1 MKLLIEYLE
10 NYDPAW
16 GELAYKHE
24 GDSGF
29 DLRAAIAEPVTLK
42 PGEYRLIDNG
52 IRIEFQGPFP
62 LDELFTYEIQVRPR
76 SGLAAKFGISVTN
89 TPGTVDF
96 GYRGELKTNLVNLGT
111 SDFVINPGDRIA
123 QAVVCPVIKAQI
135 EAVTAVNTDTTRGA
149 GGFGST
155 GRQ

>member
-1 MKLLIEYLE
+1 MRLLIEYLE
-10 NYDPAW
+10 NYDKNW
-16 GELAYKHE
+16 GELDYKHT

-29 DLRAAIAEPVTLK
+29 DLRAAISEPMVLK
-42 PGEYRLIDNG
+42 PGQYALIDNG
-52 IRIEFQGPFP
+52 IKIEFQGPYPFG
-62 LDELFTYEIQVRPR
+62 DEIGYEIQVRPR

-111 SDFVINPGDRIA
+111 QDFVINPGDRIA
-123 QAVVCPVIKAQI
+123 QAVVCPVVKPEII
-135 EAVTAVNTDTTRGA
+135 AVQSVNTDTDRGT